1 MDPDRPIVRWS
12 LIVLW
17 VLVAL
22 MLYEPA
28 VALFGW
34 PLLLLAFAG
43 GVIWTAQDFVAL
55 RHQTEPIRSRHILVA
70 IELVLVG
77 LVAGACVVFAGMTSI
92 HNAGQS
98 YALSH
103 GFVPTLMS
111 LLLVIVLRAVR
122 LPTPRRIAVVSLIA
136 LGVVPILA
144 TIQILN
150 VTTFGFDGFRI
161 LSPFALAAYSVCTLV
176 IGALGIHL
184 GIVARRHGYGD
195 DIPAEPPKATVT
207 SIHAPP

>member
-17 VLVAL
+17 ALVAL

-43 GVIWTAQDFVAL
+43 GVVWTAQDFVAL
-55 RHQTEPIRSRHILVA
+55 RHQTEAIRVGHVA
-70 IELVLVG
+70 LRIELVLMI
-77 LVAGACVVFAGMTSI
+77 LVAAGCVLLAKAPSI
-92 HNAGQS
+92 TNDGHAL
-98 YALSH
+98 ALSSV
-103 GFVPTLMS
+103 FVPQLMAI
-111 LLLVIVLRAVR
+111 LFVAALRACHT
-122 LPTPRRIAVVSLIA
+122 PTPRRVAVVSLIA
-136 LGVVPILA
+136 LGAVPILA
-144 TIQILN
+144 TIQILS
-150 VTTFGFDGFRI
+150 VTTFGVHDASIRSPMI
-161 LSPFALAAYSVCTLV
+161 LTGYSLCALA

-195 DIPAEPPKATVT
+195 DIPAEPPKATL
-207 SIHAPP
+207 SHRA